1 MTSDFVA
8 RKAQIGGSSITDRHS
23 AKLLAPDCGD
33 KLADNEMRGGRSK
46 RSHVYDV
53 QAIMAL
59 LTAIGLSVA
68 GAGCGGTARG
78 SRSVRTGGGEEAA
91 PVSSPLTPPGAIL
104 TIGQPALVPFQVQ
117 NSVPAI
123 LRSITGVT
131 KRYELRITVL
141 SVTRAPR
148 AALRG
153 LPSDPGLGRVYYV
166 RFKITNVGRG
176 DPGDNVL
183 YASPT
188 LQSTAPVGYFGVLT
202 RSEPCEGTL
211 PPKHLPPGNT
221 WRSCASLST
230 QGAVTGA
237 EYTGSAGYV
246 ASPVTWAV
254 RSRAGSIG

>member
-1 MTSDFVA
+1 
-8 RKAQIGGSSITDRHS
+8 
-23 AKLLAPDCGD
+23 
-33 KLADNEMRGGRSK
+33 MRGGQSERGP
-46 RSHVYDV
+46 VYDV

-68 GAGCGGTARG
+68 VTGCGGTARG
-78 SRSVRTGGGEEAA
+78 SSSPRTGGGEEVA
-91 PVSSPLTPPGAIL
+91 PLSSAITPPGAML
-104 TIGQPALVPFQVQ
+104 TIGQPALVPFQLQ

-131 KRYELRITVL
+131 KRYELRVTVL
-141 SVTRAPR
+141 SVTRAPP

-153 LPSDPGLGRVYYV
+153 LPSDRGLGRMYYV
-166 RFKITNVGRG
+166 RFKITNVGGG

-188 LQSTAPVGYFGVLT
+188 LKSTAPVGAFGVLG
-202 RSEPCEGTL
+202 RPEPCEGTL
-211 PPKHLPPGNT
+211 APKHFPPGKT

-230 QGAVTGA
+230 SGAVTGA

-246 ASPVTWAV
+246 ASPISWAV